1 MRFVLGVVLGV
12 ALCSVFPQLPQATQR
27 VINDLA
33 HTAAEATEATAWE
46 SAEEAL
52 TDWRSQ

>member
-1 MRFVLGVVLGV
+1 MRFLLGV
-12 ALCSVFPQLPQATQR
+12 ALGVAVCAVFPQLPQATQR

-33 HTAAEATEATAWE
+33 HTAAEATDPSVWE
-46 SAEEAL
+46 STEQAL